1 MKTRILAAFKQL
13 LSDRPLLYMVIAIA
27 VLAILYSLYVA
38 FSLSPTE
45 LQIAVRYTAYGETHL
60 YRNKW
65 YYLVSFVIVAVLV
78 SVAHSGLMVKLKARG
93 VRPMAL
99 ALGWLTIIIIAVLFI
114 VTQRVLSSAYLS

>member
-13 LSDRPLLYMVIAIA
+13 LSDRPLLYMVIAIS

-99 ALGWLTIIIIAVLFI
+99 ALGWLTIIIISVLFI

>member
-99 ALGWLTIIIIAVLFI
+99 ALGWLTIIIISVLFI

>member
-1 MKTRILAAFKQL
+1 
-13 LSDRPLLYMVIAIA
+13 MVIAIA

-99 ALGWLTIIIIAVLFI
+99 ALGWLTIIIISVLFI

>member
-13 LSDRPLLYMVIAIA
+13 LSDRPLLYMVIAIS